1 MEKNNMNNA
10 SFKDRAENIRDTFK
24 RWPRLYFFIATVFGP
39 LMFCGLS
46 GKGFLKKYGSEGV
59 CLNLGSGPRVIGER
73 VVNVD
78 VYPYKG
84 VSVIADITSLSF
96 KDGSVSRIVCDT
108 VLEHVH
114 DPRQAVREMHRA
126 LMQGGLAYIS
136 IPLLYPFH
144 SSPNDYERWTY
155 SGLLHLTRDFEVVEG
170 GNRAGPFSA
179 LTVWLCYLF
188 ASVLSFGNKSL
199 YWVLVNV
206 AMFIFFPVKLLDVI
220 GNHLPQAKNMAA
232 VLYVVIRKK

>member
-1 MEKNNMNNA
+1 MRHLINSDGYFAVKNNMNET
-10 SFKDRAENIRDTFK
+10 SSKDRVENIRDAFK

-59 CLNLGSGPRVIGER
+59 CLNLGSGPRVIGEE

-78 VYPYKG
+78 MYPYKG
-84 VSVIADITSLSF
+84 VSVIADITALPF

-114 DPRQAVREMHRA
+114 
-126 LMQGGLAYIS
+126 
-136 IPLLYPFH
+136 PFH
-144 SSPNDYERWTY
+144 SSPSDYQRWTY
-155 SGLLHLTRDFEVVEG
+155 GGLLHLTRDFETVEG

-179 LTVWLCYLF
+179 LTVWLCYFF
-188 ASVLSFGNKSL
+188 ASAFSFGSKSL
-199 YWVLVNV
+199 YWVLINM
-206 AMFIFFPVKLLDVI
+206 AMFIFFPIKLLDIV
-220 GNHLPQAKNMAA
+220 GNHLPQATNMAA